1 MTLYV
6 DSEFTGAV
14 EWVQIDID
22 KAAEN
27 ADHLISPED
36 RWRIAMARQ

>member
-1 MTLYV
+1 
-6 DSEFTGAV
+6 V

-22 KAAEN
+22 DAAEN
-27 ADHLISPED
+27 SDHHLITLEH